1 MYCGTAK
8 GKGCVN
14 QGLHHTMEQGPPG
27 WCRQVGKPTGK
38 QIFTAQGATC
48 PNRVMYRAV
57 WTLNE
62 KDPTLGKV
70 SKMMQHGFKG

>member
-1 MYCGTAK
+1 
-8 GKGCVN
+8 
-14 QGLHHTMEQGPPG
+14 MEQMDGAARWENPP
-27 WCRQVGKPTGK
+27 V
-38 QIFTAQGATC
+38 
-48 PNRVMYRAV
+48 NRSLQHRVPRALIVMYRAV